1 MKPQHFDILG
11 SLAFAYV
18 SIFAINM
25 LVNKGGVVPDWSIY
39 LLTLIGVVGFLVD
52 ITIVFVY
59 FIKKK

>member
-11 SLAFAYV
+11 SLAFAYI

-25 LVNKGGVVPDWSIY
+25 VVNKGEAIPEWSIY
-39 LLTLIGVVGFLVD
+39 LLALIGVVGFLVD

>member
-11 SLAFAYV
+11 SLAFAYI

-25 LVNKGGVVPDWSIY
+25 VVNKGEVMPEWSIY
-39 LLTLIGVVGFLVD
+39 LLALIGVVGFLVD